1 MAGIDQDILSSW
13 DANAGLWTSAVRGA
27 TIPSRAAGTD
37 QAIVDAI
44 KSLQPKRLVDIGCGE
59 GWLVRRLAD
68 ELDCEITG
76 IDGGTDLINTARTE
90 HETGRYLILSYDAI
104 VGQPGVLAGPYDVAV
119 FNFSLLAEDI
129 SSLLRATRIAL
140 APGGAMVIQT
150 VHPWTALGEG
160 AYADGWR
167 EETFAAF
174 ATFESGEWK
183 AMPWFYR
190 TMGSCFAQFEIA
202 GLAVAAVS
210 EPLNQETGRPLSIIF
225 TVVPRE

>member
-37 QAIVDAI
+37 QAIVDAV

-140 APGGAMVIQT
+140 AP
-150 VHPWTALGEG
+150 
-160 AYADGWR
+160 
-167 EETFAAF
+167 
-174 ATFESGEWK
+174 
-183 AMPWFYR
+183 
-190 TMGSCFAQFEIA
+190 
-202 GLAVAAVS
+202 
-210 EPLNQETGRPLSIIF
+210 
-225 TVVPRE
+225 VVPW